1 MYVHIWICIHN
12 ISNSR
17 LFEQLP
23 TQYLFPII
31 SQRDAPQTEEMLA
44 ALAHAGLLC
53 TKLWNV
59 LCCLLLT
66 CSLPETQL
74 SRAHWKERPKWQC
87 KKNHSI
93 EQFMRSPGTFRSF
106 LKIVKYIESPTGWSF
121 RMVSTRP
128 KISKDQLRS
137 AQISSN
143 HHTKSYHVFWS
154 FQFFCHTNSVD
165 QTVFFLAKKQHVW
178 CRNHQS
184 PASFWRRLQTPK
196 TKWLPPW
203 WSRGCRDR
211 ADANWCNSGPPNIV
225 CIYIYIYVCIISYVP
240 YIYIYIYMPHTT
252 QNMPMTFKWLLIFLD
267 RLLTRFP
274 SAYIYMF
281 KCAHCIWQTQVYIY
295 TTPYTHIIYIYN
307 YIIYYYRWT
316 HRETYVT
323 LFW

>member
-1 MYVHIWICIHN
+1 MQPYDIYFATLNRRDGRSCQHDLQIISNYPITVWRHLIYKYICIYTRLNTYMIYNQYIHVYTLIRVHNAHICTCTYIWICIHN

-74 SRAHWKERPKWQC
+74 SRAHWKERP
-87 KKNHSI
+87 
-93 EQFMRSPGTFRSF
+93 
-106 LKIVKYIESPTGWSF
+106 V
-121 RMVSTRP
+121 VSNGFDP
-128 KISKDQLRS
+128 SENIKRS

-184 PASFWRRLQTPK
+184 PTSFWRRLQTPK

-203 WSRGCRDR
+203 WSQGCRDR
-211 ADANWCNSGPPNIV
+211 VDANWCNSGPPNIV
-225 CIYIYIYVCIISYVP
+225 CIYIC
-240 YIYIYIYMPHTT
+240 IYICMY
-252 QNMPMTFKWLLIFLD
+252 
-267 RLLTRFP
+267 
-274 SAYIYMF
+274 
-281 KCAHCIWQTQVYIY
+281 
-295 TTPYTHIIYIYN
+295 HIIC
-307 YIIYYYRWT
+307 T
-316 HRETYVT
+316 V
-323 LFW
+323 